1 MSTAAIITGSMSGEI
16 CSSMGLPAV
25 SGRAPRTWS
34 TAVERLTMAL
44 SILVPPSNSSTTVL
58 TFSDEVLVTLVTPFT
73 VPRPA
78 SRGAVIRLSTCSG
91 LAPGMVVT
99 TTT

>member
-34 TAVERLTMAL
+34 TAVDRWTMAL
-44 SILVPPSNSSTTVL
+44 SILVSPSNSSTTVL
-58 TFSDEVLVTLVTPFT
+58 TLSEEVLVTLVTPFT

-78 SRGAVIRLSTCSG
+78 SSGAVIWLSTCSG